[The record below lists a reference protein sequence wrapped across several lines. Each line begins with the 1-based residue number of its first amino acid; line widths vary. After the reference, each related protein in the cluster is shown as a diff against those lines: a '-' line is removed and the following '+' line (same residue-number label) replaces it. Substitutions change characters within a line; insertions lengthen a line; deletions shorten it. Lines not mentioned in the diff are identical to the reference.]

1 MLSLLM
7 ILWSELTLFLLLP
20 WVVIA
25 SFPAHLFMLPLLL
38 RCSFSASMLH
48 LGRFFEAHLVTSA
61 YRIIA
66 TDFLPE
72 DRENAARAVG
82 LTDQCSTTLGSI
94 VSTVLVSRYA
104 SC

>member
-1 MLSLLM
+1 MNASASLPP
-7 ILWSELTLFLLLP
+7 SSTT
-20 WVVIA
+20 
-25 SFPAHLFMLPLLL
+25 PLLHH
-38 RCSFSASMLH
+38 H
-48 LGRFFEAHLVTSA
+48 LPYAGRFFEAHLVTSA

>member
-1 MLSLLM
+1 MSCLVTNNLS
-7 ILWSELTLFLLLP
+7 TPTLLLP
-20 WVVIA
+20 
-25 SFPAHLFMLPLLL
+25 PLAL
-38 RCSFSASMLH
+38 A
-48 LGRFFEAHLVTSA
+48 GRFFEAHLVTSA

-94 VSTVLVSRYA
+94 VSTVLVARYA